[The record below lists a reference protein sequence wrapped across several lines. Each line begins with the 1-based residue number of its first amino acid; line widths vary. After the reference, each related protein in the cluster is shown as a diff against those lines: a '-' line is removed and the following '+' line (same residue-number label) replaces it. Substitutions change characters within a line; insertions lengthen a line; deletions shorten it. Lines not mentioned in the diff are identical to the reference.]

1 MSLLNEQKQEL
12 AETNQQLPVM
22 TYDQYMQGQ
31 SLLKKFLKE
40 IKIKRQGTRV
50 ITSYIWEFPDEL
62 IAKNFA
68 YSMKDQFE
76 QQLGGGEEGN
86 G

>member
-1 MSLLNEQKQEL
+1 MVSLLSEQKQESQ
-12 AETNQQLPVM
+12 TVPVM
-22 TYDQYMQGQ
+22 TYDEYLQGQ

-68 YSMKDQFE
+68 YSMKEQFE

>member
-1 MSLLNEQKQEL
+1 VSLLNEQKQESQ
-12 AETNQQLPVM
+12 TVPVM

-50 ITSYIWEFPDEL
+50 VTSYIWEFPDEL

-68 YSMKDQFE
+68 YSMKEQFE

>member
-1 MSLLNEQKQEL
+1 MNEQKQESQ
-12 AETNQQLPVM
+12 TVPVM
-22 TYDQYMQGQ
+22 TYDQYLQGQ

-76 QQLGGGEEGN
+76 HQLGGGEEGN

>member
-1 MSLLNEQKQEL
+1 MSLLNEKKQEGQ
-12 AETNQQLPVM
+12 TVPVM
-22 TYDQYMQGQ
+22 TYDEYLQGQ

-68 YSMKDQFE
+68 YSMKEQFE

>member
-1 MSLLNEQKQEL
+1 MSLLNGQKQEGQ
-12 AETNQQLPVM
+12 TVPVM
-22 TYDQYMQGQ
+22 TYDEYLQGQ

-40 IKIKRQGTRV
+40 IKIKRQGTKV

-68 YSMKDQFE
+68 YSMKEQFE

>member
-1 MSLLNEQKQEL
+1 MSLLNEQKQEGQ
-12 AETNQQLPVM
+12 TVPVM
-22 TYDQYMQGQ
+22 TYDEYLQGQ

-68 YSMKDQFE
+68 YSMKEQFE

>member
-1 MSLLNEQKQEL
+1 MNEQKQEL
-12 AETNQQLPVM
+12 AEANKNPPVM
-22 TYDQYMQGQ
+22 TYDEYLQGQ

-68 YSMKDQFE
+68 YSMKEQFE

>member
-1 MSLLNEQKQEL
+1 MSEQKQESQ
-12 AETNQQLPVM
+12 TVPVM
-22 TYDQYMQGQ
+22 TYDEYLQGQ

-68 YSMKDQFE
+68 YSMKEQFE

>member
-1 MSLLNEQKQEL
+1 MSLLNGQKQEGQ
-12 AETNQQLPVM
+12 TVPVM
-22 TYDQYMQGQ
+22 TYDEYLQGQ

-50 ITSYIWEFPDEL
+50 VTSYIWEFPDEL

-68 YSMKDQFE
+68 YSMKEQFE
-76 QQLGGGEEGN
+76 YQLGGGEEGN